1 MDASPLQEQVLRQRR
16 AARMAPLVEA
26 DVSLGRVRAF
36 AVLIVLV
43 FGGLMA
49 RLWILQV
56 LNGETARAH
65 GLANRSQAL
74 RTTAPR
80 GIIED
85 SEGKPLVTNS
95 AQFTVFVIPGELP
108 KNKAEKADVLQRLAD
123 ILEFTPEELKTAL
136 TRNGRGTNPVAV
148 ADGVSAHVLA
158 RIAENRM
165 WLPGVQADVEPV
177 RKYVGKKSA
186 AHLLGYIGQISDDE
200 QTPENKQRGYQLGDF
215 IGKSGVEK
223 QYDYLLNGQAGQ
235 TLWEVDAKGRQQRK
249 VGIEPPEPGATLR
262 LSLESRVQKACE
274 TALEGRTGAAVAID
288 PRDGSVLA
296 LASNPT
302 FDPNLLAVRPL
313 KPQVYKDLI
322 APGLFDRQR
331 RRRCPLA
338 PHLRSSPPRRGLG
351 WEKSARARTPTVRAV
366 SALETAFSSAT
377 ARTAA

>member
-1 MDASPLQEQVLRQRR
+1 M
-16 AARMAPLVEA
+16 
-26 DVSLGRVRAF
+26 
-36 AVLIVLV
+36 
-43 FGGLMA
+43 
-49 RLWILQV
+49 
-56 LNGETARAH
+56 
-65 GLANRSQAL
+65 
-74 RTTAPR
+74 
-80 GIIED
+80 
-85 SEGKPLVTNS
+85 
-95 AQFTVFVIPGELP
+95 
-108 KNKAEKADVLQRLAD
+108 EKADVLQRLAD

-322 APGLFDRQR
+322 APGLFDRATAAQM
-331 RRRCPLA
+331 
-338 PHLRSSPPRRGLG
+338 PPGSTFKIVTAAAGLG
-351 WEKSARARTPTVRAV
+351 LEKSARARTPSVRAV